1 MFVGANGWAVGYRG
15 IEGGDA
21 ATKPVFNVRKLK
33 KRMIAMVE
41 VKMDSNGGPI
51 TKWTFV
57 LYGSDMIP
65 RRKHKSNNN
74 GI

>member
-1 MFVGANGWAVGYRG
+1 MGYRG

-51 TKWTFV
+51 TK
-57 LYGSDMIP
+57 
-65 RRKHKSNNN
+65 
-74 GI
+74 